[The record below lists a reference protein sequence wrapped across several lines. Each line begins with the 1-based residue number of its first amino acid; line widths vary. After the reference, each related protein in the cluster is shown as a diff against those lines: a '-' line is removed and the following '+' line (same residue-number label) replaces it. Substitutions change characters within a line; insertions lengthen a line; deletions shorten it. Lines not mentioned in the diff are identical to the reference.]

1 MKTIAID
8 FKSFFQKT
16 ALSTKVYS
24 VTYVIKLLNFIC
36 SVKDNHLSNM
46 KKKFSFILIAMTLL
60 LGSCAMMQ
68 TIVKSTFPYTANLT
82 IPASASVGEPH
93 TAISTANSFD
103 QDFTKD
109 GNNAGKIS
117 EVRIISAKLESKDP
131 SNYNIGNIV
140 SLRVYMARADGS
152 DEVQVAVRKD
162 ITEAVGN
169 SIVLDIDNSHF
180 LDELVRQPSVRI
192 RMVYLLRKGSDVDV
206 NLKVTLGLGAYP
218 RN

>member
-1 MKTIAID
+1 M
-8 FKSFFQKT
+8 
-16 ALSTKVYS
+16 
-24 VTYVIKLLNFIC
+24 
-36 SVKDNHLSNM
+36 M
-46 KKKFSFILIAMTLL
+46 KKPIFILLASALL
-60 LGSCAMMQ
+60 FGGCAMMQ
-68 TIVKSTFPYTANLT
+68 TIVKSTFPYTANMV
-82 IPASASVGEPH
+82 IPASATVGEAQ
-93 TAISTANSFD
+93 TALSTANSFD

-117 EVRIISAKLESKDP
+117 EVRIVSAKLESKDP

-140 SLRVYMARADGS
+140 SLRVYMARDDGS

-162 ITEAVGN
+162 ITPTVGN

-192 RMVYLLRKGSDVDV
+192 RMVYLLRKANNVDAS
-206 NLKVTLGLGAYP
+206 LKVTLGLGAYP